1 MAKNV
6 LPKIPSA
13 PSNKSTS
20 PAKSN
25 PKRFSALAIFFM
37 ILLTIVLVIL
47 GERLMIDLNDWF
59 NPASSSNNPIS
70 ISPNN
75 YYDEYSYDQYYQ
87 PQKAYSESDYQMYRL
102 LVHGAFVIPVL
113 LAGFLL
119 YFWMYY
125 RMKDNPKRLIVWP
138 YFLFS
143 IWMTIHL
150 IGEAFYFLMNKYEKV
165 GFYIVL
171 LVLAGLFTWLGLFI
185 QKKWH
190 EKHIGNNIR
199 NKERK

>member
-1 MAKNV
+1 MVKNV

-13 PSNKSTS
+13 PSNKGVSS
-20 PAKSN
+20 AKSN

-59 NPASSSNNPIS
+59 NPASSSNNTITMPM
-70 ISPNN
+70 
-75 YYDEYSYDQYYQ
+75 YDEYYYDDYYQ
-87 PQKAYSESDYQMYRL
+87 PQKVYSQSDYETYRL

-150 IGEAFYFLMNKYEKV
+150 IGEAFYLLMNKYEKV
-165 GFYIVL
+165 GLYIVL
-171 LVLAGLFTWLGLFI
+171 LILAALLTWLGLFV

-190 EKHIGNNIR
+190 EKHIGINVQ
-199 NKERK
+199 KGK